1 MWIRRPARRS
11 KPSSR
16 MSPPPRPRWS
26 SARTAPPATN
36 DRIDECSPPML
47 EGGAAFERISSEDA
61 MTGTI
66 GRTAAAGLCMA
77 LGVFAEP
84 ALADEVADFYRGKT
98 FTLVVGHEV
107 GTGFDIYAR
116 TLQRHLARYI
126 PGNPVVVVQNMVGA
140 SGLAAANWLYNAA
153 PKDGTVTATFVHTI
167 PFEPLMGNTAARF
180 EAAKFT
186 WIGNMEESVAVCGVS
201 KAAGIAKFDDMRSK
215 ETISGATGAT
225 GPLVKSALAV
235 KNLLGVKMKV
245 VTGYAGSASVKV
257 AIQRGEVHGI
267 CGLPMST
274 ITSFWRDDYES
285 GNFKPIIQLSGRKQ
299 AELKDI
305 PHVDDYATSEED
317 RQVFGLIFGT
327 QALGR
332 IFVSPPAMPVAR
344 RDALRK
350 ALLDT
355 MKDPEFIADAT
366 KTQIDISP
374 MTGEEVEAFIARL
387 STSSP
392 AVIERTKQAFRN
404 E

>member
-1 MWIRRPARRS
+1 MT
-11 KPSSR
+11 
-16 MSPPPRPRWS
+16 
-26 SARTAPPATN
+26 RTSGSLVA
-36 DRIDECSPPML
+36 S
-47 EGGAAFERISSEDA
+47 
-61 MTGTI
+61 
-66 GRTAAAGLCMA
+66 GLCA
-77 LGVFAEP
+77 VGFCVSLGVLAKP
-84 ALADEVADFYRGKT
+84 ASADEVADFYRGKT

-107 GTGFDIYAR
+107 GTGFDIYGR
-116 TLQRHLARYI
+116 TLQRHLGRHI
-126 PGNPVVVVQNMVGA
+126 PGNPLVVVQNMVGA
-140 SGLAAANWLYNAA
+140 SGLTAGNWLYNIA
-153 PKDGTVTATFVHTI
+153 PKDGTVAATFVHTI
-167 PFEPLMGNTAARF
+167 PFEPLMGNSAAKF

-186 WIGNMEESVAVCGVS
+186 WVGNMEESVAVCGVT
-201 KAAGIAKFDDMRSK
+201 KAAGIARFDEMRTR
-215 ETISGATGAT
+215 EAIFGATGAT

-245 VTGYAGSASVKV
+245 VSGYAGSASVKV
-257 AIQRGEVHGI
+257 AMQRGEVHGI

-299 AELKDI
+299 ADLKDV
-305 PHVDDYATSEED
+305 PHVDDYAKSEED

-332 IFVSPPAMPVAR
+332 IFVSPPAMPDAR
-344 RDALRK
+344 KAALRK

-355 MKDPEFIADAT
+355 MKDPEFLADAT

-387 STSSP
+387 STASP

-404 E
+404 D

>member
-1 MWIRRPARRS
+1 MRPRRKLTSARRPARRWR
-11 KPSSR
+11 PSS
-16 MSPPPRPRWS
+16 PAYRPRRWRWLNAPRRRY
-26 SARTAPPATN
+26 ARIERTRKVMT
-36 DRIDECSPPML
+36 RMIER
-47 EGGAAFERISSEDA
+47 AA
-61 MTGTI
+61 
-66 GRTAAAGLCMA
+66 AAAGLFAVMA
-77 LGVFAEP
+77 VAVPP
-84 ALADEVADFYRGKT
+84 ASADDVADFYKGKT
-98 FTLVVGHEV
+98 FTIMVGHEV

-116 TLQRHLARYI
+116 TLQRHLSRHI
-126 PGNPVVVVQNMVGA
+126 PGNPVVVVQNMVDA
-140 SGLAAANWLYNAA
+140 SGLAAANWLYNVA

-167 PFEPLMGNTAARF
+167 PFEPLMGNNAARF
-180 EAAKFT
+180 EVGKFT
-186 WIGNMEESVAVCGVS
+186 WVGNMEESVAVCGVS
-201 KAAGIAKFDDMRSK
+201 KAAGLAKFDDMRTK
-215 ETISGATGAT
+215 ETIFGATGAT

-245 VTGYAGSASVKV
+245 VSGYAGSASVKV

-392 AVIERTKQAFRN
+392 AVIERTKQAFRS

>member
-1 MWIRRPARRS
+1 M
-11 KPSSR
+11 SR
-16 MSPPPRPRWS
+16 ITERAAAAGFCAAM
-26 SARTAPPATN
+26 AVVAPPA
-36 DRIDECSPPML
+36 
-47 EGGAAFERISSEDA
+47 A
-61 MTGTI
+61 
-66 GRTAAAGLCMA
+66 
-77 LGVFAEP
+77 
-84 ALADEVADFYRGKT
+84 ADEVADFYKGKT
-98 FTLVVGHEV
+98 FTIVVGHEV

-140 SGLAAANWLYNAA
+140 SGLNSANWLYNIAL
-153 PKDGTVTATFVHTI
+153 KDGTVTATFVHTI
-167 PFEPLMGNTAARF
+167 PFEPLMGNN
-180 EAAKFT
+180 AAKFET
-186 WIGNMEESVAVCGVS
+186 AKFAWIGNMEESVAVCGVS
-201 KAAGIAKFDDMRSK
+201 KAAGIAKFDEMRTK
-215 ETISGATGAT
+215 ETIFGATGAT

-235 KNLLGVKMKV
+235 KNLLGAKMKV
-245 VTGYAGSASVKV
+245 VTGYQGSASVKV

-274 ITSFWRDDYES
+274 ITSFWRDDYQS

-305 PHVDDYATSEED
+305 PHVDDYAKSEED

-332 IFVSPPAMPVAR
+332 IFVSPPAMPLAR
-344 RDALRK
+344 RAALRK

-387 STSSP
+387 SSASP
-392 AVIERTKQAFRN
+392 AVIDRTKQAFRN